1 MLKLS
6 VGISHFC
13 VCFIFDVGIQ
23 HYRFPLLTASIV
35 FDRFEYFHFHSILEI
50 LFLFYS

>member
-1 MLKLS
+1 MFKLP

-23 HYRFPLLTASIV
+23 HYKFPLITASIV
-35 FDRFEYFHFHSILEI
+35 FGRFEYFHSHSILEI